1 MSAFLITYD
10 NKPPRDYRALYE
22 LMIEWD
28 AVMLAESVWL
38 ANLRGPAST
47 IREIVLETLQPNDV
61 VAVIEVKRGS
71 DWATNW
77 VGPQA
82 TAFLSRNVATVQLAA

>member
-1 MSAFLITYD
+1 MKTFFITYD

-28 AVMLAESVWL
+28 AVMLTESVWL

-47 IREIVLETLQPNDV
+47 IREIVLQTLQPNDV

-77 VGPQA
+77 ADPSA
-82 TAFLSRNVATVQLAA
+82 NAFLSRNVAIRQLAA

>member
-10 NKPPRDYRALYE
+10 NKLPRDYRALYE

-47 IREIVLETLQPNDV
+47 IREIVLQTLQTNDV
-61 VAVIEVKRGS
+61 VAVIELKRGS

-77 VGPQA
+77 VEPSA
-82 TAFLSRNVATVQLAA
+82 NAFLSLNVASMRLAA